1 MARYPRF
8 WQWDKILNDIL
19 SIFVVWA
26 FLYFVEKIAMLY
38 ISIHY
43 HYRSDSD
50 RIERS
55 KRLRKALATL
65 YEASTS
71 ICPTFQDPFRQ
82 DDALI
87 KEGGRGKLK
96 SKFRHVGSSLAVV
109 DNALESQRSA
119 AALAKR
125 IWISLVPQA
134 HNVLTVNDILEVLGP
149 RRREEAE
156 EAFRILDENENGD
169 LTLKEMVLIVL
180 ETANTRQ
187 AVYQGMT
194 DIDHAINS
202 LHWIVII
209 LITMTIVVF
218 ISKLSLN
225 FSIIQCW
232 RRGSSLTVTQ
242 LLGIC
247 QH

>member
-1 MARYPRF
+1 
-8 WQWDKILNDIL
+8 
-19 SIFVVWA
+19 
-26 FLYFVEKIAMLY
+26 MLY

-43 HYRSDSD
+43 HYRSDGN

-71 ICPTFQDPFRQ
+71 ICPKFQDPFRQ
-82 DDALI
+82 EDAI
-87 KEGGRGKLK
+87 IREGGRSKLRGKL
-96 SKFRHVGSSLAVV
+96 RHMSSSLAVV

-125 IWISLVPQA
+125 IWISLVPEA
-134 HNVLTVNDILEVLGP
+134 HDVLTVNDILEVLGP
-149 RRREEAE
+149 QRSAEAE
-156 EAFRILDENENGD
+156 EAFRVLDDNENGD

-180 ETANTRQ
+180 ETANTRR

-194 DIDHAINS
+194 DIDHAISS

-209 LITMTIVVF
+209 LINMTIVVF
-218 ISKLSLN
+218 ISELSLKTM
-225 FSIIQCW
+225 I
-232 RRGSSLTVTQ
+232 T
-242 LLGIC
+242 
-247 QH
+247 